1 MIVVFVSVFHGYE
14 RAAAGEKP
22 QTWAE
27 GRYMEAQIIK
37 NDGGKTIDQSTD
49 TDRLTG
55 LLNYDI
61 FHIILE
67 WESVRSRRYGTSF
80 TLALLDIDS
89 LPPYKKRNGRLQGDA
104 ILREV
109 ARIIKK
115 TIRGCDTAARYSG
128 DVFSVILTKHPA
140 ESSYTAVERIRNEV
154 EAFTHGEITLSAGLA
169 TCPQDAAY
177 GDTLIEKAKKALD
190 VARAG
195 GGNRTYFPRD
205 EGQSA
210 TVQKT
215 RILLVSDPNQAKGTG
230 GLVEVSCPDCEII
243 KVRSGDEA
251 LSFTNRTEVD
261 LVLLD
266 TVMSEP
272 DGYQVCRRL
281 KENEETRIIPVI
293 ILTSSND
300 RKDKIRA
307 IEAGADDFMMTPP
320 DRVELTARI
329 QSLLRESA
337 LDRKLTSIESVLI
350 SMANAVEAKDVYAQ
364 GHSVRVSDI
373 AATLGKRMNLPGEEI
388 EALRLGGILHDI
400 GKIGVPG
407 EILNRPGKLTPDE
420 FEIVKT
426 HPEASCTICQP
437 LQKTL
442 GSALDI
448 IRHHHEKLD
457 GSGYP
462 DGLKQEAVS
471 FTVRIA
477 TAVDIF
483 DALTSNRPYRSAMSR
498 EDAFTTLHKEA
509 NEGKL
514 DKVVVSH
521 LIEMVDAS

>member
-1 MIVVFVSVFHGYE
+1 MGAQVVKGAS
-14 RAAAGEKP
+14 RKA
-22 QTWAE
+22 
-27 GRYMEAQIIK
+27 
-37 NDGGKTIDQSTD
+37 IDQS

-80 TLALLDIDS
+80 TLALLDIDALS
-89 LPPYKKRNGRLQGDA
+89 PYNKRNGRLQGDD
-104 ILREV
+104 ILKEV

-115 TIRGCDTAARYSG
+115 TIRSCDTAARYSG

-140 ESSYTAVERIRNEV
+140 ESSYTAVERIRAEV
-154 EAFTHGEITLSAGLA
+154 EAFTHGEVTLSAGLA

-177 GDTLIEKAKKALD
+177 GNVLIEKAKEALT
-190 VARAG
+190 VAKTG
-195 GGNRTYFPRD
+195 GGNRTHFPRG
-205 EGQSA
+205 EERSA
-210 TVQKT
+210 TASKT
-215 RILLVSDPNQAKGTG
+215 RILLVGDPEQVKNTEA
-230 GLVEVSCPDCEII
+230 LVDVSCPDSEII
-243 KVRSGDEA
+243 TVHGEDET
-251 LSFTNRTEVD
+251 LSFTDRTEVD
-261 LVLLD
+261 LVLLN
-266 TVMSEP
+266 TVTPES
-272 DGYQVCRRL
+272 DGYQICRRL
-281 KENEETRIIPVI
+281 KENEDTRIIPVM
-293 ILTSSND
+293 ILTSSNG
-300 RKDKIRA
+300 REDKIRA
-307 IEAGADDFMMTPP
+307 IEAGADDFMTTPP
-320 DRVELTARI
+320 DRVELTARV

-337 LDRKLTSIESVLI
+337 LDRKLSSIESVLI

-364 GHSVRVSDI
+364 GHSLRVSDM
-373 AATLGKRMNLPGEEI
+373 ASNLGKRMNLPGDEI

-462 DGLKQEAVS
+462 DGLRKEEVS
-471 FTVRIA
+471 VTARIA
-477 TAVDIF
+477 TVVDIF
-483 DALTSNRPYRSAMSR
+483 DALISNRPYRSAMSR

-509 NEGKL
+509 DEGKL
-514 DKVVVSH
+514 DKTVVGY
-521 LIEMVDAS
+521 LIEMVGQS